1 MTQINVRPP
10 HPDESKSKA
19 LAPVVF
25 LDNRNRRMPN
35 IDVIDDGTEL
45 LPPNDRS
52 TSRMLVPSQPEPSLP
67 ETVPPAVYRG
77 RRLWLALAL
86 VAVAGAAAGGYWW
99 LHAAPGLPAGIASG
113 NGRVEA
119 DEIDIAAKFSGR
131 IAALLVDEGDVVRA
145 GQVVARMDTQ
155 DLEMSLR
162 KAEAQVLGANRM
174 LDEARAGV
182 EQQKAQAKLAE
193 QQLTRSI
200 VLVDKGYATAEILD
214 QRQQQMSAANAA
226 LAAANARVGQAEQT
240 LAAASHD
247 VDLYR
252 INIADN
258 SLVTPR
264 DGRVQY
270 RLANVGEVIGAG
282 GKVLTMIDTGYVYMD
297 IFLPTAEAGRTT
309 VGSVARI
316 VLDAAPQSPIPAKVV
331 FVSGEAQFTP
341 KTVETKAER
350 DKLMFRV
357 RVRIDPDYLRTHAAE
372 MSSGLPGLA
381 YVRLDGGAEWPTF
394 LALGRTDEPSR

>member
-1 MTQINVRPP
+1 
-10 HPDESKSKA
+10 
-19 LAPVVF
+19 
-25 LDNRNRRMPN
+25 MPN
-35 IDVIDDGTEL
+35 AKVIDDGVEL
-45 LPPNDRS
+45 LASNDDS
-52 TSRMLVPSQPEPSLP
+52 AGRMLVPSQPGSVLP
-67 ETVPPAVYRG
+67 AIIPAATVTR
-77 RRLWLALAL
+77 RRLWRALAL
-86 VAVAGAAAGGYWW
+86 VAVAAAVTGGYWW
-99 LHAAPGLPAGIASG
+99 LHAIPGLPPGIAFG

-119 DEIDIAAKFSGR
+119 DEIDIAAKFGGR

-193 QQLTRSI
+193 QQLTRAI
-200 VLVDKGYATAEILD
+200 VLVDKGYATAEVLD

-226 LAAANARVGQAEQT
+226 LAAASARVGQAEQT

-258 SLVTPR
+258 SLVAPR

-270 RLANVGEVIGAG
+270 RLANIGAVIGAG

-309 VGSVARI
+309 VGSAARI
-316 VLDAAPQSPIPAKVV
+316 VLDAAPEPPIPAKVV

-341 KTVETKAER
+341 KAVETKAER

-357 RVRIDPDYLRTHAAE
+357 RVRVDPNYLRIHAAE
-372 MSSGLPGLA
+372 MSSGLPGVA
-381 YVRLDGGAEWPTF
+381 YVRLSGSAEWPTF
-394 LALGRTDEPSR
+394 LALGPTDEPSR

>member
-1 MTQINVRPP
+1 
-10 HPDESKSKA
+10 
-19 LAPVVF
+19 
-25 LDNRNRRMPN
+25 
-35 IDVIDDGTEL
+35 
-45 LPPNDRS
+45 
-52 TSRMLVPSQPEPSLP
+52 MLVPSQPEPSLP
-67 ETVPPAVYRG
+67 ETVPAAVYRG

-357 RVRIDPDYLRTHAAE
+357 RVRIDPDYL
-372 MSSGLPGLA
+372 
-381 YVRLDGGAEWPTF
+381 
-394 LALGRTDEPSR
+394 